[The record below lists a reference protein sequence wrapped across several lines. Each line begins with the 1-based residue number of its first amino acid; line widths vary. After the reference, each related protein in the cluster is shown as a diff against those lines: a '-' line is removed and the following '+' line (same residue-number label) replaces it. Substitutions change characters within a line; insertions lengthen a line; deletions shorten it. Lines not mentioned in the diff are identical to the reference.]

1 MATKMQIQYAGY
13 ALQNPGD
20 FRYIFGLVDGLAE
33 PTHIIFINPKCR
45 LGSCQIPIK
54 RGPPDNAA
62 HKWGWDGN
70 METPTL
76 TPSIGCDHR
85 CGWHGHIT
93 NGEITP

>member
-1 MATKMQIQYAGY
+1 MQMQCAGY

-20 FRYIFGLVDGLAE
+20 FRYIFEMVAGQAQ
-33 PTHIIFINPKCR
+33 PSHIIFVNPACR
-45 LGSCQIPIK
+45 FGSCQIPIK
-54 RGPPDNAA
+54 PGEPDQAG
-62 HKWGWDGN
+62 HRWGWDGN
-70 METPTL
+70 LECPTI